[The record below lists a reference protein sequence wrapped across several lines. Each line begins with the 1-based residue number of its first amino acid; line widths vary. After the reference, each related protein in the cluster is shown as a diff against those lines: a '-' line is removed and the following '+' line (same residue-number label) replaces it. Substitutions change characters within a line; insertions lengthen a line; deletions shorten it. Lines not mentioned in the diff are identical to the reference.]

1 MHVVLSMLIASTR
14 YRRERGWKRRVLLS
28 VSRRLFC
35 TSLMRQYA
43 RKTQYLIVVYSIVPR
58 VRPRSVVAYSIY
70 DTTTSMLWKLTYS
83 NSGTF
88 SEVSFCCSYFH
99 ELRTNTFYVNPLDDA
114 RKYPHKDHYENN
126 VKHNALLSTRR
137 FSSLPS
143 WLKLQQNQWYG
154 TLQW

>member
-14 YRRERGWKRRVLLS
+14 YRSERGWKRRVLLS

-35 TSLMRQYA
+35 TSLVHRYA
-43 RKTQYLIVVYSIVPR
+43 RKTQYQIVVYSIVPQ
-58 VRPRSVVAYSIY
+58 VRPRSLVAYSIY

-126 VKHNALLSTRR
+126 VKHTLSYLQDDFRH
-137 FSSLPS
+137 LPS
-143 WLKLQQNQWYG
+143 CLKLQQNQWYG